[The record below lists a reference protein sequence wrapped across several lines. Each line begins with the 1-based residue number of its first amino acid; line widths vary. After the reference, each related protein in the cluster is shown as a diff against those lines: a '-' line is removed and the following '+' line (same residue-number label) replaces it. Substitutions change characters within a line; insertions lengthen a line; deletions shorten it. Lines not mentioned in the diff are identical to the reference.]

1 VEYRGLERRATV
13 CDLPQNCPLEEKV
26 NKMFADLYVG
36 SDKEN
41 PSMTSRL
48 LLVEDAVARF
58 SKNSN
63 KAIWLLV
70 SLLAAAAI
78 NIGLHFVGK

>member
-1 VEYRGLERRATV
+1 
-13 CDLPQNCPLEEKV
+13 
-26 NKMFADLYVG
+26 
-36 SDKEN
+36 
-41 PSMTSRL
+41 
-48 LLVEDAVARF
+48 VARF
-58 SKNSN
+58 TKNSN

>member
-1 VEYRGLERRATV
+1 VAYRGLDRGAVV
-13 CDLPQNCPLEEKV
+13 CNSSEDCPLEDKV
-26 NKMFADLYVG
+26 NKMFTDLYVG
-36 SDKEN
+36 ADKEN
-41 PSMTSRL
+41 PSMSSRL

-58 SKNSN
+58 TKNSN